1 MPFRGVDQTFPLFR
15 RSLWDWVT
23 DLLQDPQVGPNFVFD
38 AQRLSKFNGE
48 KFVRFI
54 HEPWTAHAFWEY
66 QVSHFYISIMSSIC
80 IVVYTID

>member
-1 MPFRGVDQTFPLFR
+1 VPFRGVDQTFLLFH

-48 KFVRFI
+48 NFVRFI
-54 HEPWTAHAFWEY
+54 HEPWTANAFWEY
-66 QVSHFYISIMSSIC
+66 QVGHFDISIMLSIC